1 MNGRAKFI
9 MKKNSGAAEEFMAI
23 AGNHLSV
30 VGLSM
35 KQVTDTVKNELDE
48 HSEYDKDIVVE
59 EDVWIG
65 ARVILLAGVHIGRG
79 CEVGAGSVVRS
90 STPPYSIVIGNP
102 CLLYTSPSPRDS

>member
-1 MNGRAKFI
+1 

-48 HSEYDKDIVVE
+48 HSEYDKDMCSSYI
-59 EDVWIG
+59 
-65 ARVILLAGVHIGRG
+65 IGR
-79 CEVGAGSVVRS
+79 C
-90 STPPYSIVIGNP
+90 TYW
-102 CLLYTSPSPRDS
+102 